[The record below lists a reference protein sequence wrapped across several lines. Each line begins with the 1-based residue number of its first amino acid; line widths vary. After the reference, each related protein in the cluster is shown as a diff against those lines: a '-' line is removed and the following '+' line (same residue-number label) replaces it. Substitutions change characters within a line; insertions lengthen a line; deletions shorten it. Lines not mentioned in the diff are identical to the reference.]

1 MKKRNILETKIVK
14 HYLNLSLN
22 HFAENIKK
30 KKKKPLQVLK
40 SLFKACPLG
49 QKQVSLPLTLIHWY

>member
-30 KKKKPLQVLK
+30 KKKKTSTGSQITV
-40 SLFKACPLG
+40 
-49 QKQVSLPLTLIHWY
+49 